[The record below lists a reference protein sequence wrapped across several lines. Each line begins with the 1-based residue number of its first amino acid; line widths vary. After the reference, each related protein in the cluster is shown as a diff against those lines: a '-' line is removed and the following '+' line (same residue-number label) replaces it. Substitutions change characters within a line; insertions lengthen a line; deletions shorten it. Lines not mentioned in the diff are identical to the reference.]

1 MISSRILFTKSLGYF
16 LRRRCFLNMRIVLVK
31 VGACVLER
39 KNLMASPFT
48 SPLKTLLG
56 WEEAKWRYWK
66 VLVGLK
72 YVFRSRRLVWEN
84 LSPLW
89 MFRSRNCTC
98 VSEMLHVNLMLGC
111 TLLSLSKKPS
121 SWLLAPVQMQRM
133 SSM

>member
-1 MISSRILFTKSLGYF
+1 MCIGTQEPDGFSFHQSLEDTPGVG
-16 LRRRCFLNMRIVLVK
+16 RCKM
-31 VGACVLER
+31 
-39 KNLMASPFT
+39 
-48 SPLKTLLG
+48 
-56 WEEAKWRYWK
+56 RYWK

-72 YVFRSRRLVWEN
+72 YVLRSRRLVWEN

-121 SWLLAPVQMQRM
+121 SWLLDPVQMQRM

>member
-1 MISSRILFTKSLGYF
+1 MISSRILFTKSLGYI
-16 LRRRCFLNMRIVLVK
+16 LRRRCFLNTRIVLVK

-72 YVFRSRRLVWEN
+72 YVFRSRRLVLEN

-89 MFRSRNCTC
+89 MFRSRNC
-98 VSEMLHVNLMLGC
+98 
-111 TLLSLSKKPS
+111 S
-121 SWLLAPVQMQRM
+121 S
-133 SSM
+133 